1 MNLKE
6 IRVSRKLKV
15 QEVSDYLCCLPSV
28 YSRYENGKR
37 EPSIDIL
44 LKLSKLYG
52 VSVDCLIGNDEVVD
66 TSITEKEAA
75 MISAM
80 RQADERA
87 RQDMIPICFEKCA
100 RLEWKVP
107 FTNTTQM
114 SELSRLNGYGIPI
127 YRSGS

>member
-66 TSITEKEAA
+66 TSITENEVV
-75 MISAM
+75 MIRAM
-80 RQADERA
+80 RRADKRA
-87 RQDMIPICFEKCA
+87 LQDA
-100 RLEWKVP
+100 LALLELHS
-107 FTNTTQM
+107 N
-114 SELSRLNGYGIPI
+114 
-127 YRSGS
+127 

>member
-52 VSVDCLIGNDEVVD
+52 VSVDYLIGNDEVVD
-66 TSITEKEAA
+66 TSITENEVVL
-75 MISAM
+75 IRAM
-80 RQADERA
+80 RRADKRA
-87 RQDMIPICFEKCA
+87 LQDA
-100 RLEWKVP
+100 LALLELHS
-107 FTNTTQM
+107 N
-114 SELSRLNGYGIPI
+114 
-127 YRSGS
+127 